1 MWNKSHIYS
10 IIPST
15 TKEPVLQKLYKDMY
29 SKTLINKDEIL
40 KQCSNNTEAR
50 KKRERKENER
60 RQAEKQITK

>member
-15 TKEPVLQKLYKDMY
+15 TKEPVLQKLYKNMY

-40 KQCSNNTEAR
+40 KQCSNNAEAR
-50 KKRERKENER
+50 KKRETEVRE
-60 RQAEKQITK
+60 

>member
-1 MWNKSHIYS
+1 MIPMDSDNSHVHIV
-10 IIPST
+10 IPRPT
-15 TKEPVLQKLYKDMY
+15 TKIIQTID
-29 SKTLINKDEIL
+29 SKMLLNKDEIL